1 VRSNFNRQTRRAAL
15 CIGDRRPVRR
25 RRATSPISR
34 IWLAA
39 YGRDLARIAE
49 RIAGELVL
57 PAELSDLLSPA
68 CVPTSMSVR
77 DRWALTGEVS
87 ER

>member
-15 CIGDRRPVRR
+15 CIGGRRRVHR
-25 RRATSPISR
+25 RRARSPISR

-49 RIAGELVL
+49 RIAGDLVL

-68 CVPTSMSVR
+68 CLPTPMSVR
-77 DRWALTGEVS
+77 DRRALTGGVS